1 MTDSRRQTF
10 TLYAVVAALGVLV
23 LILDTMTPLGV
34 AVWILYVIPL
44 GLTLFGRN
52 PAVPVTAAAFC
63 TLAMAITLS
72 TDTPGLERTFAII
85 NRVCGVAVI
94 WTVALLARA
103 IILSRNRLADE
114 EWVRTTHMRVLEQ
127 AAGDPT
133 LDGLAARTLDELSRG
148 LGAPVGAMYAIEGD
162 RLRLAGTHG
171 LGPGA
176 AVPATIAVGD
186 GQVGEVA
193 RIRRVR
199 TLEVGESYFAIRS
212 ALGEAASR
220 HLLIAPLVADGTLQG
235 VVELGLSSRPQALET
250 TLMERVGESLATAI
264 RSARDRDRINAL
276 LDETQRQA
284 EELQAQQEELRVA
297 NEELEEQ
304 TRAVKASHGQL
315 EQQQAELEATN
326 AQLEQQTHE
335 LEQQALAL
343 SASRLEAERASRYKS
358 EFLANMS
365 HELRTPLNSALILA
379 RLLADNAG
387 GRLSA
392 DEVRY
397 AETIYAS
404 GNNLLALIND
414 ILDLSK
420 IEAGAVAVD
429 IDQVTVGALVET
441 LRLTFEPLAAE
452 KGLMFVV
459 DAAAEAP
466 ETLRTDGRR
475 LQQILTNLLSNA
487 MKFTERGSV
496 ALRVRAYGDKE
507 IQFAVS
513 DSGPGIPADKF
524 GVIFEAFR
532 QADGST
538 HRRYGGTGLGL
549 SISQELAR
557 MLGGGLALQSTVGVG
572 SIFTLTLPVEIAA
585 GTHAPPSGAPRATA
599 RTAAPQGPQ
608 APAAP
613 PRLLPRGGESQ
624 APQALPEGT
633 LPDDRNHRT
642 RPGRLIL
649 VVEDDP
655 HFARILYDLAHELDF
670 DCVMAAS
677 TDEGMTLARALMP
690 TGILLD
696 VELPDGS
703 GLALLDRLKHNPDTR
718 HVPVHVI
725 SVVDHTRQALELGAI
740 GYALKPVAR
749 EGVADAIRRLADRVE
764 HRLRRVLVVE
774 DDPQLRESIQALLKG
789 DGVEIEGV
797 GTAADALGRLAE
809 TSFDCV
815 VLDLSLP
822 DASGHQVL
830 ETMSASERYSFPPVI
845 IYTGRAPGPEEEERL
860 RRYSRS
866 VIVKGARSPERLL
879 DEVTLFLHQ
888 VESRLP
894 PESQRMLRAA
904 RERDT
909 VFDGRSILLVEDDVR
924 NVFAL
929 TSVFEPRGA
938 RVRIARNGREAL
950 AAVRESRPDLVLMD
964 VMMPEMDGLTATREL
979 RREPAYRDLP
989 IIVLTAKAMRDDY
1002 QESLAAGANDYMAKP
1017 IDVDK
1022 LVSLCRV
1029 WISR

>member
-23 LILDTMTPLGV
+23 LILDLMTPLGV

-52 PAVPVTAAAFC
+52 PNIPLSAAAFF
-63 TLAMAITLS
+63 TLAMAITLT
-72 TDTPGLERTFAII
+72 TDAPGLVRTFAIV

-103 IILSRNRLADE
+103 IIVSRNRLADE

-133 LDGLAARTLDELSRG
+133 LDLLATRTLDELARA
-148 LGAPVGAMYAIEGD
+148 LGAPVAAMYAFDGM
-162 RLRLAGTHG
+162 RLRLAATHG
-171 LGPGA
+171 LGTGA
-176 AVPATIAVGD
+176 GVPETIGVAD
-186 GQVGEVA
+186 GQVGEAA
-193 RIRRVR
+193 RSRRVR
-199 TLEVGESYFAIRS
+199 VLDVGESYFAVRS
-212 ALGEAASR
+212 ALGTAAPR
-220 HLLIAPLVADGTLQG
+220 HLLIAPLVVDGVLHG
-235 VVELGLSSRPQALET
+235 VVELGLSSRPEPLEA
-250 TLMERVGESLATAI
+250 TLLERVGGSLATSVRA
-264 RSARDRDRINAL
+264 ARDRDRINAL
-276 LDETQRQA
+276 LEETQRQA

-304 TRAVKASHGQL
+304 SKAVKASHAQL
-315 EQQQAELEATN
+315 EEQQAELEAIN
-326 AQLEQQTHE
+326 SQLEQQTHE

-343 SASRLEAERASRYKS
+343 SASRMEAERASRYKS

-387 GRLSA
+387 GRLSN

-420 IEAGAVAVD
+420 IEAGAVELEIEEVKVASL
-429 IDQVTVGALVET
+429 IET
-441 LRLTFEPLAAE
+441 LRLTFAPIAAE
-452 KGLMFVV
+452 KGLTLVV
-459 DAAAEAP
+459 DGGADAP
-466 ETLRTDGRR
+466 PTLSTDGRR

-496 ALRVRAYGDKE
+496 ALRVRAGGSRE

-513 DSGPGIPADKF
+513 DSGPGIPEDKF
-524 GVIFEAFR
+524 AVVFEAFR

-538 HRRYGGTGLGL
+538 HRRHGGTGLGL
-549 SISQELAR
+549 SISQELAH
-557 MLGGGLALQSTVGVG
+557 MLGGVISLQSTLGVG
-572 SIFTLTLPVEIAA
+572 SIFTLTLPTETPAGVEPRPQSRSRPRTAPSSAA
-585 GTHAPPSGAPRATA
+585 MGAPARALRA
-599 RTAAPQGPQ
+599 LAS
-608 APAAP
+608 
-613 PRLLPRGGESQ
+613 RGEPE
-624 APQALPEGT
+624 ATLTIPEGK
-633 LPDDRNHRT
+633 LPDDRNRRT

-670 DCVMAAS
+670 DCVMAAT

-725 SVVDHTRQALELGAI
+725 SVADHTRQALELGAI

-749 EGVADAIRRLADRVE
+749 EGVADAIRRLADKVE

-774 DDPQLRESIQALLKG
+774 DDPQLRESIQALLRI
-789 DGVEIEGV
+789 DGVEVEGV
-797 GTAADALGRLAE
+797 GTAADALARLAE
-809 TSFDCV
+809 ISFDCV

-845 IYTGRAPGPEEEERL
+845 IYTGRAPGPDEEERL

-909 VFDGRSILLVEDDVR
+909 VFDGRSILIVEDDVR

-950 AAVRESRPDLVLMD
+950 KAVRDAKPDLVLMD

-979 RREPAYRDLP
+979 RRDPAYRDLP

-1002 QESLAAGANDYMAKP
+1002 HESLAAGANDYMAKP

-1022 LVSLCRV
+1022 LVSLSRV

>member
-1 MTDSRRQTF
+1 MIDSRRQTF
-10 TLYAVVAALGVLV
+10 TLYAVVAALGALV
-23 LILDTMTPLGV
+23 FILDLMTPLGV

-52 PAVPVTAAAFC
+52 PNIPVSAAAFC
-63 TLAMAITLS
+63 TLAMALTLL
-72 TDTPGLERTFAII
+72 TDAPGLTRTFAIV
-85 NRVCGVAVI
+85 NRVCGVAVV

-103 IILSRNRLADE
+103 IIISRNRLADE
-114 EWVRTTHMRVLEQ
+114 EWVQTTHMRVLEQ
-127 AAGDPT
+127 AAGDPP
-133 LDGLAARTLDELSRG
+133 LEQLAVRTLDELARA
-148 LGAPVGAMYAIEGD
+148 LDAPVGAMYAHDGA

-171 LGPGA
+171 LGAGA
-176 AVPATIAVGD
+176 AVPEAIEIGD

-193 RIRRVR
+193 RTRRIRV
-199 TLEVGESYFAIRS
+199 LDVGESYFAVRS
-212 ALGEAASR
+212 ALGQAAPR
-220 HLLIAPLVADGTLQG
+220 HLLIAPLFADGVLQG
-235 VVELGLSSRPQALET
+235 VVELGLSARPAALET
-250 TLMERVGESLATAI
+250 TLLDRVGGSLATSVRA
-264 RSARDRDRINAL
+264 ARDRDRINAL

-284 EELQAQQEELRVA
+284 EELQTQQEELRVA

-304 TRAVKASHGQL
+304 SKAVKASHAQL
-315 EQQQAELEATN
+315 EEQQAELEAINT
-326 AQLEQQTHE
+326 QLEQQTHE
-335 LEQQALAL
+335 LEQQAVAL

-387 GRLSA
+387 GRLST

-420 IEAGAVAVD
+420 IEAGAVD
-429 IDQVTVGALVET
+429 LEIDEVTVAALVET
-441 LRLTFEPLAAE
+441 LRLTFAPIAAE
-452 KGLMFVV
+452 KGLSFVV
-459 DAAAEAP
+459 DAAFDAP

-496 ALRVRAYGDKE
+496 ALRVRGSGDRQ
-507 IQFAVS
+507 IRFAVS
-513 DSGPGIPADKF
+513 DSGPGIPVDKF

-557 MLGGGLALQSTVGVG
+557 MLGGAIELQSTMGVG
-572 SIFTLTLPVEIAA
+572 SVFTLTLPVEPAA
-585 GTHAPPSGAPRATA
+585 GAHRGPAAGQRTARPAATASASAPARLPRALPPHGETD
-599 RTAAPQGPQ
+599 AP
-608 APAAP
+608 
-613 PRLLPRGGESQ
+613 
-624 APQALPEGT
+624 ALPEGK
-633 LPDDRNHRT
+633 LPDDRNHRM

-670 DCVMAAS
+670 DCVMATT

-725 SVVDHTRQALELGAI
+725 SVADHTRQALELGAI

-749 EGVADAIRRLADRVE
+749 EGVADAIRRLADKVE

-774 DDPQLRESIQALLKG
+774 DDAQLRESIQALLKI
-789 DGVEIEGV
+789 DGVEVEGV
-797 GTAADALGRLAE
+797 GTAADALSRLAE
-809 TSFDCV
+809 VSFDCV

-909 VFDGRSILLVEDDVR
+909 VFDGRSILIVEDDVR

-950 AAVRESRPDLVLMD
+950 DAVRESKPDLVLMD

-979 RREPAYRDLP
+979 RREPAFRDLP

-1002 QESLAAGANDYMAKP
+1002 QQSLAAGANDYMAKP

-1022 LVSLCRV
+1022 LVSLSRV

>member
-10 TLYAVVAALGVLV
+10 TLYAVVAALGALV
-23 LILDTMTPLGV
+23 LILDLMTPLGV
-34 AVWILYVIPL
+34 AIWILYVIPL

-52 PAVPVTAAAFC
+52 PAVPVAAAAFC
-63 TLAMAITLS
+63 TLAMAVTLT
-72 TDTPGLERTFAII
+72 TDAPGLTRTFAIV
-85 NRVCGVAVI
+85 NRVCGIAVI
-94 WTVALLARA
+94 WTVALLART
-103 IILSRNRLADE
+103 IITSRNRLSDE

-133 LDGLAARTLDELSRG
+133 LDRLATRTLDELSRA
-148 LGAPVGAMYAIEGD
+148 LGAPVAALYAHDGA

-171 LGPGA
+171 LGVGA
-176 AVPATIAVGD
+176 GVPETIAVGD

-193 RIRRVR
+193 RLRRVR
-199 TLEVGESYFAIRS
+199 ALDVGESYFAVRS
-212 ALGEAASR
+212 ALGGAAPR
-220 HLLIAPLVADGTLQG
+220 HLLIAPLVADGVLHG
-235 VVELGLSSRPQALET
+235 VVELGLTTRPEGLET
-250 TLMERVGESLATAI
+250 TLMERVGDSLATAI
-264 RSARDRDRINAL
+264 RAARDRDRIGAL
-276 LDETQRQA
+276 LEETQRQA
-284 EELQAQQEELRVA
+284 EELQTQQEELRVA

-304 TRAVKASHGQL
+304 SNAVKASHAQL
-315 EQQQAELEATN
+315 QEQQAELEAIN

-387 GRLSA
+387 GRLST

-420 IEAGAVAVD
+420 IEAGAVELE
-429 IDQVTVGALVET
+429 IDEVTVASLVET
-441 LRLTFEPLAAE
+441 LRLTFAPVAAE
-452 KGLMFVV
+452 NGLTFVV
-459 DAAAEAP
+459 DAAADAP
-466 ETLRTDGRR
+466 ATLRTDRRR
-475 LQQILTNLLSNA
+475 LQQVLTNLLSNA
-487 MKFTERGSV
+487 MKFTERGAV

-507 IQFAVS
+507 IQFDVS

-557 MLGGGLALQSTVGVG
+557 MLGGAIALQSTVGVG
-572 SIFTLTLPVEIAA
+572 STFSLTLPIDTAA
-585 GTHAPPSGAPRATA
+585 GTQTATTA
-599 RTAAPQGPQ
+599 RARAAARP
-608 APAAP
+608 PAHLPRSLP
-613 PRLLPRGGESQ
+613 PRGESGV
-624 APQALPEGT
+624 AAALPEGK
-633 LPDDRNHRT
+633 LPDDRNHRA

-670 DCVMAAS
+670 DCVMAAT

-725 SVVDHTRQALELGAI
+725 SVADHTRQALELGAI

-749 EGVADAIRRLADRVE
+749 EGVADAIRRLAEKVE

-774 DDPQLRESIQALLKG
+774 DDRQLRESILALLKI
-789 DGVEIEGV
+789 DGVEVEGV
-797 GTAADALGRLAE
+797 GTAADALTRLAE
-809 TSFDCV
+809 ISFDCV
-815 VLDLSLP
+815 ILDLSLP

-845 IYTGRAPGPEEEERL
+845 VYTGHAPGPEEEERL

-909 VFDGRSILLVEDDVR
+909 VFDGRSILIVEDDVR

-938 RVRIARNGREAL
+938 QVRIARNGREAL
-950 AAVRESRPDLVLMD
+950 DAVRQSKPDLVLMD

-979 RREPAYRDLP
+979 RRDPAYRDLP

-1022 LVSLCRV
+1022 LVSLSRV

>member
-1 MTDSRRQTF
+1 MTDSRRQTL
-10 TLYAVVAALGVLV
+10 TLYAVVAALAALV
-23 LILDTMTPLGV
+23 LILDLMTPLGV

-44 GLTLFGRN
+44 GLTLYGRN
-52 PAVPVTAAAFC
+52 PAVPVSAAAFC
-63 TLAMAITLS
+63 TLAMAITLM
-72 TDTPGLERTFAII
+72 TDAPGLVRTYAIV
-85 NRVCGVAVI
+85 NRVCGIAVI

-103 IILSRNRLADE
+103 IIISRNRLADE
-114 EWVRTTHMRVLEQ
+114 EWVQTTHMRVLEQ
-127 AAGDPT
+127 AAGDPP
-133 LDGLAARTLDELSRG
+133 LEQLAVRTLDELSRA
-148 LGAPVGAMYAIEGD
+148 LGASVGAMYAYDGA
-162 RLRLAGTHG
+162 RLHLAGTHG
-171 LGPGA
+171 LGAGA
-176 AVPATIAVGD
+176 AVPETIEIAD

-193 RIRRVR
+193 RTRRVR
-199 TLEVGESYFAIRS
+199 VLDVGEGYFAVRS
-212 ALGEAASR
+212 ALGQAPPR
-220 HLLIAPLVADGTLQG
+220 HLLIAPLVGDGVLQG
-235 VVELGLSSRPQALET
+235 VVELGLSARPEALEI
-250 TLMERVGESLATAI
+250 TLLERVGGSLATSVRA
-264 RSARDRDRINAL
+264 AVDRDRIDAL
-276 LDETQRQA
+276 LEETQRQA
-284 EELQAQQEELRVA
+284 EELQTQQEELRVA

-304 TRAVKASHGQL
+304 TRAVKASHTQL
-315 EQQQAELEATN
+315 EEQQAELEAVN

-335 LEQQALAL
+335 LEQHAMAL

-387 GRLSA
+387 GRLSG

-420 IEAGAVAVD
+420 IEAGAVELE
-429 IDQVTVGALVET
+429 IDEVPVGSLVET
-441 LRLTFEPLAAE
+441 LRLTFEPIAAE
-452 KGLMFVV
+452 KGLTFVV
-459 DAAAEAP
+459 DAASDAP
-466 ETLRTDGRR
+466 QALRTDGRR
-475 LQQILTNLLSNA
+475 LQQVLTNLLSNA
-487 MKFTERGSV
+487 FKFTERGSV
-496 ALRVRAYGDKE
+496 ALRVRAYGDKS
-507 IQFAVS
+507 IRFAVS

-557 MLGGGLALQSTVGVG
+557 MLGGGIELQSTVGVG
-572 SIFTLTLPVEIAA
+572 SIFTLTLPAEATAA
-585 GTHAPPSGAPRATA
+585 TDAGPTARPRSAPR
-599 RTAAPQGPQ
+599 PE
-608 APAAP
+608 APAGDRGP
-613 PRLLPRGGESQ
+613 GRLPRALPPPGESDT
-624 APQALPEGT
+624 PALPEGK
-633 LPDDRNHRT
+633 LPDDRNERT

-670 DCVMAAS
+670 DCVMATT

-725 SVVDHTRQALELGAI
+725 SVADHTRQALELGAI

-749 EGVADAIRRLADRVE
+749 EGVADAIRRLADKVE

-774 DDPQLRESIQALLKG
+774 DDPQLRESIQALLSV
-789 DGVEIEGV
+789 DGVEVEGV
-797 GTAADALGRLAE
+797 GTAAGALSRLAE

-909 VFDGRSILLVEDDVR
+909 VFDGRSILIVEDDVR

-950 AAVRESRPDLVLMD
+950 DAVRESKPDLVLMD

-979 RREPAYRDLP
+979 RREPAFRDLP

-1002 QESLAAGANDYMAKP
+1002 QQSLAAGANDYMAKP

-1022 LVSLCRV
+1022 LVSLSRV